1 MIGFYDYTVIATY
14 GALFIAL
21 HGIYSS
27 AAGNPAAGLL
37 CLICCGVIDTFDGRI
52 ARSKKDRTADGRR
65 FGIQIDS
72 LNDLVCFGVLPA
84 SIGAAF
90 GMKSIV
96 SHALLSLY
104 VLRRSY
110 AWATSTSPRK
120 SGRRESTE
128 DRTHYLGLPV
138 TAVCIVMPAVYLI
151 SSYTNA
157 GAVSLFNIMF
167 PIMALAF
174 ISPLKIKKLRL
185 PGIIAAGALIIAEAG
200 MIASALQAKNSR
212 VAKATLFFIPSS
224 RFPA

>member
-52 ARSKKDRTADGRR
+52 ARSKKDRTADGKR

-90 GMKSIV
+90 GMNNYV

-104 VLRRSY
+104 VLAALIRLGYFNVTEEKRQE
-110 AWATSTSPRK
+110 
-120 SGRRESTE
+120 ESTE

-167 PIMALAF
+167 PILALAF

-200 MIASALQAKNSR
+200 MIASSL
-212 VAKATLFFIPSS
+212 
-224 RFPA
+224 

>member
-1 MIGFYDYTVIATY
+1 MNRKTIGFYDYTVILTY
-14 GALFIAL
+14 CALISACM
-21 HGIYSS
+21 GIIS
-27 AAGNPAAGLL
+27 AINHSFSRAVIF
-37 CLICCGVIDTFDGRI
+37 LIISGICDMFDGTV
-52 ARSKKDRTADGRR
+52 ASTKDRTSAEKK

-104 VLRRSY
+104 VLAALIRLGYFNVTEEKRQE
-110 AWATSTSPRK
+110 
-120 SGRRESTE
+120 ESTE

-185 PGIIAAGALIIAEAG
+185 PGIIAAGALIVAEAG
-200 MIASALQAKNSR
+200 MIASSL
-212 VAKATLFFIPSS
+212 
-224 RFPA
+224 

>member
-1 MIGFYDYTVIATY
+1 MIGFYNYSVILTY
-14 GALFIAL
+14 IGLVSSVFGITQVFENHMSIAF
-21 HGIYSS
+21 
-27 AAGNPAAGLL
+27 L
-37 CLICCGVIDTFDGRI
+37 CLLLSGICDLFDGKI
-52 ARSKKDRTADGRR
+52 ARSMKNRTEHEKV

-104 VLRRSY
+104 VLAALIRLGYFNVTEEKRQE
-110 AWATSTSPRK
+110 
-120 SGRRESTE
+120 ESTE

-185 PGIIAAGALIIAEAG
+185 PGIIAAGALIVAEAG
-200 MIASALQAKNSR
+200 MIASSL
-212 VAKATLFFIPSS
+212 
-224 RFPA
+224 